1 MLPLL
6 IGFLSG
12 IIGGMGVGGGMLL
25 IPAAKIFMGLSQQSA
40 QALNLYCFIPSSV
53 CAIFVHLKN
62 KQIEFKGTARYH
74 YGRAVLTFGS
84 VYFNTHFA
92 DAPVASFRRIYTDFW
107 HSRSDFWHKTEKQ
120 LIYLKKK
127 SAFFDKKILK

>member
-62 KQIEFKGTARYH
+62 KKIEFKKALPVIITGVPFSLLGAYISTHISQTLLSR
-74 YGRAVLTFGS
+74 LFGGFILIFGIREVIS
-84 VYFNTHFA
+84 G
-92 DAPVASFRRIYTDFW
+92 I
-107 HSRSDFWHKTEKQ
+107 KQ
-120 LIYLKKK
+120 KN
-127 SAFFDKKILK
+127 S

>member
-1 MLPLL
+1 MLPSI

-25 IPAAKIFMGLSQQSA
+25 IPAAKIFMNLPQQSA

-62 KQIEFKGTARYH
+62 KKIEFKKALPVIITGVPFSLVGAYISTNISSSLLSR
-74 YGRAVLTFGS
+74 LFGG
-84 VYFNTHFA
+84 F
-92 DAPVASFRRIYTDFW
+92 I
-107 HSRSDFWHKTEKQ
+107 
-120 LIYLKKK
+120 LIFGIREVFCGLKKEK
-127 SAFFDKKILK
+127 D

>member
-1 MLPLL
+1 MPLL

-25 IPAAKIFMGLSQQSA
+25 IPAAKIFMNLSQQSA

-62 KQIEFKGTARYH
+62 KKIEFKKALPVIITGVPFALLGAYISTH
-74 YGRAVLTFGS
+74 ISQNLLSKLFGGFIL
-84 VYFNTHFA
+84 VFGIRE
-92 DAPVASFRRIYTDFW
+92 VI
-107 HSRSDFWHKTEKQ
+107 
-120 LIYLKKK
+120 LGVKKRK
-127 SAFFDKKILK
+127 S

>member
-1 MLPLL
+1 MTIL

-25 IPAAKIFMGLSQQSA
+25 IPAAKIFLNFSQQGA

-62 KQIEFKGTARYH
+62 KKIEFKKALPVIVTGVPFSLLGAYISTHISQTLLSRLFGVFILIFGIREVI
-74 YGRAVLTFGS
+74 YG
-84 VYFNTHFA
+84 
-92 DAPVASFRRIYTDFW
+92 I
-107 HSRSDFWHKTEKQ
+107 KQ
-120 LIYLKKK
+120 N
-127 SAFFDKKILK
+127 